1 MPPRKKPR
9 AKSGENPPDP
19 LAQIVEGLND
29 TPRVPAQRRGEGK
42 VRESGAVDIDYD
54 KTILEATETTSDG
67 TRRKVRRT
75 TSRVH
80 IGLSD
85 FGLRELTT
93 TIRSWID
100 SVISRWK

>member
-1 MPPRKKPR
+1 MPPRKPSR
-9 AKSGENPPDP
+9 AKLDEKQTDP
-19 LAQIVEGLND
+19 LTEIVKSLTA
-29 TPRVPAQRRGEGK
+29 TPRVAAQRHVVGK
-42 VRESGAVDIDYD
+42 VRESGAVDIDFS
-54 KTILEATETTSDG
+54 KTILEATETTLDG

-75 TSRVH
+75 TSNVR